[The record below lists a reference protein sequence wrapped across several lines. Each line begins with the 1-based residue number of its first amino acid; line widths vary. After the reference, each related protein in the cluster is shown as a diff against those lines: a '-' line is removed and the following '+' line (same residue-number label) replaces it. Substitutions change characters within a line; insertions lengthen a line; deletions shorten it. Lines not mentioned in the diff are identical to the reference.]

1 MLKPMDLFEVMGNK
15 INETQALKMVEQAYD
30 KGINRVLG
38 EVAGVKLAE
47 LEQTGD
53 IDTRS
58 NMEVKK
64 RYEQV
69 ERLKKKM
76 TLKYGQEI
84 AQDLWELDNAFT
96 DLSVSECDV
105 YFKRGFIEGYKFKKE
120 AGGIA

>member
-105 YFKRGFIEGYKFKKE
+105 YFKRGFIEGYRFQGAIK
-120 AGGIA
+120 